1 MKMQKTDIGV
11 VAFMYVVCGFFYAYS
26 AKLSETSRTYPM
38 FTIGLLFFLTTFYL
52 VQMIINARR
61 HGVESGVDTVFAGFR
76 PVQFIVTIVLVLAYF
91 FMMKYIGFFVA
102 TTVFML
108 ACLLYLRVPVLG
120 IIISVVSID
129 LLIYLA
135 FVLFLGVRL
144 PTGILI

>member
-11 VAFMYVVCGFFYAYS
+11 VAFMYAICGFFFAYS
-26 AKLSETSRTYPM
+26 EKLSETSRTYPL

-52 VQMIINARR
+52 VQMIIHARR
-61 HGVESGVDTVFAGFR
+61 HGVESGADKVFAGFR

-120 IIISVVSID
+120 VILSIVSID

-144 PTGILI
+144 PAGILI